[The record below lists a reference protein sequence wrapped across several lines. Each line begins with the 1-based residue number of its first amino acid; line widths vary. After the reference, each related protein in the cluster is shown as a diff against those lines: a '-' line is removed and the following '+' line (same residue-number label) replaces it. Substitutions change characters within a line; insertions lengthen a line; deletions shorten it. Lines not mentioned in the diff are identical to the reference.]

1 MDYDFGYEDHLF
13 FSDILSK
20 CNNFLQFC
28 FFLIQNYKEI
38 LIKYCV

>member
-20 CNNFLQFC
+20 YNNFLQVC
-28 FFLIQNYKEI
+28 FFFLLFKIIGKF
-38 LIKYCV
+38 